1 MNKLLAILAMGCLPT
16 GLSAED
22 PNGAENV
29 LGTTSVLEI
38 EESAP
43 LADSRLCARDPV
55 TKATDCMAFHRAV
68 LTARVKKISLMNAR
82 GQWM

>member
-1 MNKLLAILAMGCLPT
+1 MNKLLAILAMGFLPT

-22 PNGAENV
+22 PNGAGNI
-29 LGTTSVLEI
+29 LGTTGVLEI

-43 LADSRLCARDPV
+43 VADGQFCARDPM
-55 TKATDCMAFHRAV
+55 TKDTECMAFHRAV
-68 LTARVKKISLMNAR
+68 LTARVKRVSLVNER